1 MINFPDCKINLGLN
15 ITGKRPDGYHNLE
28 SLFLPVPIFDALEII
43 ECDDKTTLEISG
55 SDLISDE
62 NNLVIKAWHLLK
74 KDFHK
79 LPPVHIFLHKV
90 IPMGAGLGGGSS
102 NGSHMLLLLNN
113 KFSLHLSDKQLLGYA
128 LQLGSDCPFFILNKT
143 AFVTGRGEVIES
155 MEINLDSY
163 QLMIV
168 FPGVSISTKNI
179 FSLITPCHPI
189 KNIKEIIQQPAT
201 TWRKELKNDFEDIVF
216 SKNPLLIKIK
226 RQFYETG
233 ATYAAMTGTGSA
245 LYAFYPKDLI
255 LPLEKF
261 EKYFFRVFPSIN
273 KV

>member
-28 SLFLPVPIFDALEII
+28 SFFLPVPLFDALEII
-43 ECDDKTTLEISG
+43 ETDGKTTLHISG
-55 SDLISDE
+55 SELIPDE
-62 NNLVIKAWHLLK
+62 NNLVVKAWRLLK
-74 KDFHK
+74 KDFPL
-79 LPPVHIFLHKV
+79 LPPVEIYLHKV

-113 KFSLHLSDKQLLGYA
+113 KFSLHIGDKQLFAYA
-128 LQLGSDCPFFILNKT
+128 LQLGSDCPYFILNKP
-143 AFVTGRGEVIES
+143 AFVTGRGEVIAP
-155 MEINLDSY
+155 MQINLDDY
-163 QLMIV
+163 QLVIV
-168 FPGVSISTKNI
+168 FPGMSISTKNI
-179 FSLITPCHPI
+179 FSLITP
-189 KNIKEIIQQPAT
+189 KKQVRSIKEIIQQPAT
-201 TWRKELKNDFEDIVF
+201 TWRKELKNDFEEIVF
-216 SKNPLLIKIK
+216 SNNPLLKKIK
-226 RQFYETG
+226 KQFYETG
-233 ATYAAMTGTGSA
+233 ATYASMTGTGSA

>member
-28 SLFLPVPIFDALEII
+28 SLFLPIPIFDALEII
-43 ECDDKTTLEISG
+43 ECDNKTTLEISG
-55 SDLISDE
+55 SDLIPDE

-79 LPPVHIFLHKV
+79 LPPVNIFLHKV
-90 IPMGAGLGGGSS
+90 IPIGAGLGGGSS

-113 KFSLHLSDKQLLGYA
+113 KFSLRISDKQLFAYA
-128 LQLGSDCPFFILNKT
+128 LQLGSDCPFFILNKP
-143 AFVTGRGEVIES
+143 AFVSGRGEVIEP
-155 MEINLDSY
+155 MEFKLDSY
-163 QLMIV
+163 QLIIV
-168 FPGVSISTKNI
+168 FPGLSISTQNI
-179 FSLITPCHPI
+179 FSFIIPSQPT
-189 KNIKEIIQQPAT
+189 KSIKEIIQQPAI
-201 TWRKELKNDFEDIVF
+201 TWRQELKNDFEEIVF
-216 SKNPLLIKIK
+216 LKNPELKKIK
-226 RQFYETG
+226 SLFYDTG